1 MDTKLKQEI
10 IEVLNA
16 EGLDKAEEMAVTA
29 TRTAFK
35 IMRLIVPKINSYVA
49 VMVMPLIEVIEP
61 KILKSIDE
69 IDGVDSPDY

>member
-1 MDTKLKQEI
+1 
-10 IEVLNA
+10 
-16 EGLDKAEEMAVTA
+16 MAVTA

-49 VMVMPLIEVIEP
+49 IMVMPLIEVIEP